1 MCIPLDH
8 ELIGKHYS
16 KSTNF
21 FSTVKHYHE
30 TVKKKSIQIFTGSP
44 KSWVRKEPC
53 EEDLARTKKYVEA
66 NGIHFFIHSLYF
78 INLAREDCKKA
89 LNSLKWELRVGPMM
103 GVKGV
108 VVHVGKALDMGEDT
122 AILNMYNNIIKLMPF
137 IDPSCPLL
145 LETPAGQGTETL
157 TDKNDFCA
165 FMNQF
170 SKEERKKI
178 KVCIDSCHVYAS
190 GYDPMEYIDNFVQ
203 KCPKMLEVLHFN
215 DSKTEK
221 GSRKDRHEFPG
232 KGFIGVKAM
241 KKLAHWGIDNGIPM
255 VIEF

>member
-8 ELIGKHYS
+8 ELIGKHYT
-16 KSTNF
+16 KSNDF
-21 FSTVKHYHE
+21 FSTVKHFHE
-30 TVKKKSIQIFTGSP
+30 KVKKKSIQIFTGSP
-44 KSWVRKEPC
+44 KSWTRKEPC
-53 EEDLARTKKYVEA
+53 EKDLARTKKYVED

-78 INLAREDCKKA
+78 INLARKDCTKA
-89 LNSLKWELRVGPMM
+89 LDSLKWELRIGPMM

-108 VVHVGKALDMGEDT
+108 VVHVGKSLDMGEDT
-122 AILNMYNNIIKLMPF
+122 AILNMYNNIVSLLPF
-137 IDPSCPLL
+137 INPSCPLL

-157 TDKNDFCA
+157 TDKEDFCA

-170 SKEERKKI
+170 STDNRI
-178 KVCIDSCHVYAS
+178 RVCIDSCHVFAS
-190 GYDPMEYIDNFVQ
+190 GYSPMEYIDNFVK
-203 KCPKMLEVLHFN
+203 KCPGDLYVLHFN

-232 KGFIGVKAM
+232 EGFIGKKEM
-241 KKLAHWGIDNGIPM
+241 KKVAHWGIDNGVPM